1 MIELAQRVDWLLP
14 GINPLLKLCINIFKK
29 FVVLLLPIIVIL
41 TLYPDNIEAKELPH
55 YVTVIFRYD
64 DYCSRTDTELEKR
77 IIADFKKHNVCCT
90 FSIIPYVKDKNYLEF
105 EPQDVIPLT
114 PEKIAIARDAIKAGA
129 MDAAQHGY
137 SHQTLQTKGWHTEFQ
152 TLDYSTQMD
161 KLKKGK
167 VFLEKVLDKP
177 IITFVPPYNAYDA
190 ITIEVLEKL
199 NFQCLSAGM
208 EGDPVPSTSLKILP
222 GTCNLGNLKNT
233 IEYARKI
240 VDYDPIICVVF
251 HQYVFTDVE
260 TVTEEEDINYKM
272 SYDNFYKLL
281 SWIAEQK
288 DIRIMS
294 IDQILKTKINL
305 SMDRFMNNK
314 YYLQLV
320 HLKPAWWPPHY
331 GIYLSAETASNARFR
346 NFMALF
352 NITRMRNIMY
362 VASFY
367 LLKLITIFIITYIV
381 GTIGFAVSSI
391 MDKICK
397 YYSLIMLGILL
408 SYLAFGK
415 IQYKNLEVIVGLWGL
430 GLGGWMVFFKRKIF
444 MESKEKLKSNNS

>member
-1 MIELAQRVDWLLP
+1 MIELAQRVVWLLS
-14 GINPLLKLCINIFKK
+14 GINPSLRLCTNFIKK
-29 FVVLLLPIIVIL
+29 NVVLLLPITVIL
-41 TLYPDNIEAKELPH
+41 TLYPDYIEAKNLPH
-55 YVTVIFRYD
+55 YVTVVFRYD

-90 FSIIPYVKDKNYLEF
+90 FSIIPFVKAKNYLEF

-114 PEKIAIARDAIKAGA
+114 PEKITIARDAIKAGA

-177 IITFVPPYNAYDA
+177 ITTFVPPYNAYDA
-190 ITIEVLEKL
+190 ITIEVLERL

-208 EGDPVPSTSLKILP
+208 EGEAVPSTSLKILP
-222 GTCNLGNLKNT
+222 GTCTLGNLRNT
-233 IEYARKI
+233 IEYARKN

-272 SYDNFYKLL
+272 SYDTFSNLL
-281 SWIAEQK
+281 SWIASQK

-294 IDQILKTKINL
+294 IDQVLKTKVNL
-305 SMDRFMNNK
+305 SMERFINNK

-320 HLKPAWWPPHY
+320 HLKPVWWPPHY
-331 GIYLSAETASNARFR
+331 GIYLPAGTASYARFR
-346 NFMALF
+346 NFTALF

-362 VASFY
+362 IASFY
-367 LLKLITIFIITYIV
+367 LMILIIVFVLTYIV
-381 GTIGFAVSSI
+381 GTIGFAVSNI

-397 YYSLIMLGILL
+397 YYSLIMLCILL
-408 SYLAFGK
+408 SYLAFSSA
-415 IQYKNLEVIVGLWGL
+415 IQYKKLEIIVGLWGL
-430 GLGGWMVFFKRKIF
+430 GLGGWMVFFKRKKL
-444 MESKEKLKSNNS
+444 MESKEKR

>member
-1 MIELAQRVDWLLP
+1 MIELAQRVEWLLS
-14 GINPLLKLCINIFKK
+14 GINPSLRLCANFFSKIII
-29 FVVLLLPIIVIL
+29 LLLPIIVII
-41 TLYPDNIEAKELPH
+41 TLYSEAIEARNLPH
-55 YVTVIFRYD
+55 YVTVVFRYD

-90 FSIIPYVKDKNYLEF
+90 FSIIPFVKAKNYLEF
-105 EPQDVIPLT
+105 EPQEIIPLT

-137 SHQTLQTKGWHTEFQ
+137 SHQTLQTKGWHTEFK

-161 KLKKGK
+161 KLTKGK

-208 EGDPVPSTSLKILP
+208 DGETVPSTSLKILP
-222 GTCNLGNLKNT
+222 GTCNLGNLRNT

-260 TVTEEEDINYKM
+260 TVTEQEDINYKM
-272 SYDNFYKLL
+272 SYDKFSELL
-281 SWIAEQK
+281 SWVTSQK
-288 DIRIMS
+288 DIRIIS
-294 IDQILKTKINL
+294 IDQILKTNINL

-320 HLKPAWWPPHY
+320 HLKPIWWPPQY
-331 GIYLSAETASNARFR
+331 GIYLPADTAANIRFR
-346 NFMALF
+346 NFKALF
-352 NITRMRNIMY
+352 NTIRIRNIFY

-367 LLKLITIFIITYIV
+367 FLILIIVFSITYIV
-381 GTIGFAVSSI
+381 GTIGFAVSKV

-397 YYSLIMLGILL
+397 YHSLIMLGILL
-408 SYLAFGK
+408 SYLVFGK
-415 IQYKNLEVIVGLWGL
+415 IKYKNLEVIVGLWGL
-430 GLGGWMVFFKRKIF
+430 GLGGWMVFLKRKNLLD
-444 MESKEKLKSNNS
+444 SKEKR

>member
-1 MIELAQRVDWLLP
+1 MVELTQRVDWLPL
-14 GINPLLKLCINIFKK
+14 GINPSLRHCANLFKK
-29 FVVLLLPIIVIL
+29 FIVLLLPIIVIL
-41 TLYPDNIEAKELPH
+41 ALCPENIEAKKLPH
-55 YVTVIFRYD
+55 YVTVVFRYD

-77 IIADFKKHNVCCT
+77 IIADFKNHNVCCT
-90 FSIIPYVKDKNYLEF
+90 FSIIPFVKAKNYLEF

-152 TLDYSTQMD
+152 TLDYSTQME

-167 VFLEKVLDKP
+167 VFLEKVLDRP

-190 ITIEVLEKL
+190 ITIEALEKL

-208 EGDPVPSTSLKILP
+208 EGEAVPSTSLKILP
-222 GTCNLGNLKNT
+222 GTCNLANLKNT

-260 TVTEEEDINYKM
+260 TVTEKEDINYKM
-272 SYDNFYKLL
+272 SYDKFSELL
-281 SWIAEQK
+281 SWVASQE

-294 IDQILKTKINL
+294 IDQVLKTKVDL
-305 SMDRFMNNK
+305 SMDRFINNK

-331 GIYLSAETASNARFR
+331 GIYLPADTASNVRFR
-346 NFMALF
+346 NFNELF
-352 NITRMRNIMY
+352 NITRMRNILY
-362 VASFY
+362 IAAFY
-367 LLKLITIFIITYIV
+367 FMILIIVLLTTYIV
-381 GTIGFAVSSI
+381 GTIGFAVSKI
-391 MDKICK
+391 MDRIWK
-397 YYSLIMLGILL
+397 YYSLIMLCILL
-408 SYLAFGK
+408 SYLAFSSA
-415 IQYKNLEVIVGLWGL
+415 IQYKKLEVIVGLWGL
-430 GLGGWMVFFKRKIF
+430 GLGGWMVFFKRKKF
-444 MESKEKLKSNNS
+444 MDSKEKR

>member
-1 MIELAQRVDWLLP
+1 MLEFARRADGLRS
-14 GINPLLKLCINIFKK
+14 GINSSLRFWANVYKNI
-29 FVVLLLPIIVIL
+29 VVLLLPIIVIL
-41 TLYPDNIEAKELPH
+41 TLYPETIEAKNLPH
-55 YVTVIFRYD
+55 YVTVVFRYD

-90 FSIIPYVKDKNYLEF
+90 FSIIPFVKAKNYLGF

-129 MDAAQHGY
+129 MDATQHGY

-167 VFLEKVLDKP
+167 AFLEKVLDKP
-177 IITFVPPYNAYDA
+177 MITFVPPYNAYDA

-208 EGDPVPSTSLKILP
+208 EGETVPSTSLKILP
-222 GTCNLGNLKNT
+222 ATCNLDNLRNT

-251 HQYVFTDVE
+251 HQYVFSDVE
-260 TVTEEEDINYKM
+260 TVTEQEDINYKM
-272 SYDNFYKLL
+272 SYDKFSELL
-281 SWIAEQK
+281 SWVASQK

-294 IDQILKTKINL
+294 IDQVLKTKVNL
-305 SMDRFMNNK
+305 SMDRFINNK

-320 HLKPAWWPPHY
+320 HLKPVWWPPHY
-331 GIYLSAETASNARFR
+331 GIYLPVDTASNIRFR
-346 NFMALF
+346 NFKALF
-352 NITRMRNIMY
+352 NITRMRNMLYI
-362 VASFY
+362 ASFY
-367 LLKLITIFIITYIV
+367 LMILIIVFSVTYIV
-381 GTIGFAVSSI
+381 GTIGFAVSKV

-408 SYLAFGK
+408 SYLAFGR
-415 IQYKNLEVIVGLWGL
+415 IQYKHLEVIVGLWGL
-430 GLGGWMVFFKRKIF
+430 GLGGWMVFLKRKKLLD
-444 MESKEKLKSNNS
+444 SKENR

>member
-1 MIELAQRVDWLLP
+1 MLELAQRPDRLLSAV
-14 GINPLLKLCINIFKK
+14 NPSLRLCANLFKK
-29 FVVLLLPIIVIL
+29 IVELLLLIIVIL
-41 TLYPDNIEAKELPH
+41 ILYPENIEANKSPH
-55 YVTVIFRYD
+55 YVTVVFRYD
-64 DYCSRTDTELEKR
+64 DYCSRSDTELEKR

-90 FSIIPYVKDKNYLEF
+90 FSIIPFVKAKNYLEF
-105 EPQDVIPLT
+105 EPQDIIPLT

-161 KLKKGK
+161 KLTKGK
-167 VFLEKVLDKP
+167 AFLEKVLDKP

-208 EGDPVPSTSLKILP
+208 EGEPVPSTSLEILP
-222 GTCNLGNLKNT
+222 GTCNLGNLRNT

-260 TVTEEEDINYKM
+260 TATEQEDINYKM
-272 SYDNFYKLL
+272 SYDKFSELL
-281 SWIAEQK
+281 SWVASQK

-294 IDQILKTKINL
+294 IDQILKTKVNL
-305 SMDRFMNNK
+305 SMDRFINNK

-331 GIYLSAETASNARFR
+331 GIYLPADTASNIRFR
-346 NFMALF
+346 NFKALF
-352 NITRMRNIMY
+352 NITRMRNILY
-362 VASFY
+362 IASFY
-367 LLKLITIFIITYIV
+367 FMILIIVFLITYIV
-381 GTIGFAVSSI
+381 GTIAFAVSKE

-397 YYSLIMLGILL
+397 YYSLIMLCILL

-430 GLGGWMVFFKRKIF
+430 GLGGWMVFFKRKKF
-444 MESKEKLKSNNS
+444 MESKEKRQVRG

>member
-1 MIELAQRVDWLLP
+1 MIELTQRSDGLLS
-14 GINPLLKLCINIFKK
+14 GINPSLRLCANLFKK
-29 FVVLLLPIIVIL
+29 IIVLLLPIIAIL
-41 TLYPDNIEAKELPH
+41 TLYPETIEAINLPH
-55 YVTVIFRYD
+55 YVTVVFRYD

-90 FSIIPYVKDKNYLEF
+90 FSIIPFVKAKNYLEF
-105 EPQDVIPLT
+105 EPQDIIPLT

-167 VFLEKVLDKP
+167 AFLEKVLNKP
-177 IITFVPPYNAYDA
+177 ITTFVPPYNAYDA
-190 ITIEVLEKL
+190 ITIEVLGNL

-208 EGDPVPSTSLKILP
+208 DGETVPFTSLKLLP
-222 GTCNLGNLKNT
+222 GTCNLGNLRNT

-260 TVTEEEDINYKM
+260 TVSEEEDINKI
-272 SYDNFYKLL
+272 SYDTFSKLL
-281 SWIAEQK
+281 SWVASQK

-294 IDQILKTKINL
+294 IDQILKTNVNL
-305 SMDRFMNNK
+305 SMDRFINNK

-331 GIYLSAETASNARFR
+331 GIYLPADTASNIRFR
-346 NFMALF
+346 NFKALF
-352 NITRMRNIMY
+352 NITRMRNILY
-362 VASFY
+362 IASFY
-367 LLKLITIFIITYIV
+367 FMILTIVFLITYIV
-381 GTIGFAVSSI
+381 GTIGFAVSKI
-391 MDKICK
+391 MDRICK

-430 GLGGWMVFFKRKIF
+430 GLGGWMVFFKRKKF
-444 MESKEKLKSNNS
+444 MESKEKS